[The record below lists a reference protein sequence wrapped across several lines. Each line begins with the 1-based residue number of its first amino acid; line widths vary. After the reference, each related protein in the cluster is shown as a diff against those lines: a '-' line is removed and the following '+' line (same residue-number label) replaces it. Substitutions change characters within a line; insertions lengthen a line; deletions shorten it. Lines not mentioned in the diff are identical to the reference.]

1 MHVHPHQESGAKVL
15 GGSLIFEIAG
25 KQRRLGSGEE
35 IIIPANA
42 PHRFWNPS
50 DEQASSMQF
59 FRPSLDIA
67 SFFETLF
74 ALGQRG
80 ELTESGAP
88 SLLQTA
94 VMVPEFGNEIRLTT
108 PPWPVV
114 RALCA
119 VLRPIAR
126 RRGYTA
132 RLIAPAA

>member
-1 MHVHPHQESGAKVL
+1 MA
-15 GGSLIFEIAG
+15 
-25 KQRRLGSGEE
+25 
-35 IIIPANA
+35 
-42 PHRFWNPS
+42 
-50 DEQASSMQF
+50 F
-59 FRPSLDIA
+59 FRPALDIA

-132 RLIAPAA
+132 RLTAPAA